1 MIEYFNQLTSLFKQE
16 VDTVY
21 EIFERDVVCQVIVSL
36 IDRVFND
43 QTLGVQNC
51 VSPLLQIQFLLD
63 MISNAVTLS
72 KEDKFEVANGGL
84 F

>member
-51 VSPLLQIQFLLD
+51 VSPLL
-63 MISNAVTLS
+63 
-72 KEDKFEVANGGL
+72 
-84 F
+84 